1 MFHDDIKCILAN
13 GQMIINIEADQL
25 YFTQL
30 GSTGHSP
37 YMYAYGFAQYHV
49 IGV

>member
-1 MFHDDIKCILAN
+1 MFKQFDDIKCIIAN

-30 GSTGHSP
+30 GSTGHSS
-37 YMYAYGFAQYHV
+37 YMLMALRSV
-49 IGV
+49 M